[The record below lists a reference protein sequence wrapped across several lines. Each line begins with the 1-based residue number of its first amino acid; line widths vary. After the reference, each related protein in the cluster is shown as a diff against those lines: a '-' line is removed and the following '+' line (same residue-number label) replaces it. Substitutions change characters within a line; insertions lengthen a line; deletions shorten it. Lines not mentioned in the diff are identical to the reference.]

1 MQETGNLVIQV
12 LEKSATLYGI
22 LASVFTGK
30 CSVYTILFTESKH
43 KDCVI
48 MEEIFLNLED
58 FSILLDTNFL

>member
-22 LASVFTGK
+22 LASVFTGE